1 MASKISRC
9 AHVSSI
15 GRISWEEIKK
25 AQTTEHCDSC
35 ESKEKN
41 LWLCLIGSC
50 SYIGCGESGK
60 DHSSQHAESHSHCLS
75 INLSTLRIWCYRC
88 ESEVFHDKNSPA
100 FMIPDKPS
108 TLEEEMDVQGE
119 ITAENSPH
127 HSVFGFE
134 DSESEPDEDI
144 GMHNVKPKGLTGLQ
158 NLGNTCYLNAALQA
172 LSNCPPLTRYF
183 LDCPGFVHPDK
194 SPRISTSYMKL
205 MNEIWHRKRPSYM
218 VPSSVVSGIKLVHPM
233 FRGYAQQD
241 TQEFLRCFMDQLHEE
256 LKQPI
261 KDNHEDREEESNI
274 HEHKSSPVIGQIK
287 KDGQI
292 PMDTSSTSS
301 QSDCDYE
308 TCDSALGSEKDS
320 VSQNGFS
327 DEDQGNELAHLNI
340 SSNSRELRSQKKTS
354 NSFSSE
360 SGISRSDDF
369 SNRTSKLKEKKD
381 HANRSIRS
389 AENVSIGNDDQRSDS
404 GEFVDAE
411 SEPARG
417 RVRGRRR
424 VSGSSERG
432 EGLGNR
438 SKARQKSGS
447 SYTTHSG
454 PGKNVQYRSVIS
466 DIFDG
471 KLNSS
476 VQCLTCERVSTT
488 KETFQDLSLPIPSK
502 DHVHML
508 HASTSHVAGQ
518 KLKACSEVHQ
528 SWLHWMYG
536 YLRSWFMGPM
546 VNLQDCLAAFFS
558 ADELKGDNMYSCE
571 KCKKLRNGLKY
582 SKVLELPEVL
592 CIHLKR
598 FRHEFYSSK
607 ISTYVS
613 FPLTNLDMK
622 PYLHKDHTSQ
632 VTVYD
637 LVAVICHHGTAGGGH
652 YTAYCQ
658 NVFTELWYEFDDQ
671 YVTEVDVSQV
681 VNCEAYVLFYRKR
694 NDHMHSVRQE
704 AMDLMNNREPSLM
717 HFFVSKQWI
726 NRFNT
731 FAEPGPITNDDFLC
745 PHGGV
750 PPQRL
755 EFIGDL
761 VEPLSQSMWEYL
773 HDRFGGG
780 PACNHLFPCGQC
792 HKQLEMLRNRQK
804 KELDEFIKPRVP
816 RNRQKTEL
824 KKFIQLNERFKEED
838 NPSVIYAISMTWF
851 KEWENF
857 VREKEDQPPDSIDN
871 KRISVVKNGQLVV
884 RHNSDHGQLS
894 GEMWEFLYNIYG
906 GGPELIIKQV
916 TPPPVAAHSKTLA
929 EQAMSAHANRS
940 ENANTE
946 RGDTSSRSGDTRQ
959 SGKGELSNES
969 VERVKDL
976 DGGSSDLGE
985 RSTEVEETQACLQK
999 EDSERIED
1007 DMDTETARLTYDNQE
1022 MEVFITDKEN
1032 SC

>member
-1 MASKISRC
+1 MPG
-9 AHVSSI
+9 SI
-15 GRISWEEIKK
+15 RMNN
-25 AQTTEHCDSC
+25 TTLDYPAPIILPEH
-35 ESKEKN
+35 
-41 LWLCLIGSC
+41 
-50 SYIGCGESGK
+50 
-60 DHSSQHAESHSHCLS
+60 SHSHCLS

-144 GMHNVKPKGLTGLQ
+144 GMHN
-158 NLGNTCYLNAALQA
+158 
-172 LSNCPPLTRYF
+172 
-183 LDCPGFVHPDK
+183 
-194 SPRISTSYMKL
+194 
-205 MNEIWHRKRPSYM
+205 
-218 VPSSVVSGIKLVHPM
+218 
-233 FRGYAQQD
+233 D

-389 AENVSIGNDDQRSDS
+389 AENVSIGTDDQRSDS

-417 RVRGRRR
+417 RVR
-424 VSGSSERG
+424 
-432 EGLGNR
+432 
-438 SKARQKSGS
+438 
-447 SYTTHSG
+447 G

-518 KLKACSEVHQ
+518 KLKAC
-528 SWLHWMYG
+528 
-536 YLRSWFMGPM
+536 R
-546 VNLQDCLAAFFS
+546 
-558 ADELKGDNMYSCE
+558 
-571 KCKKLRNGLKY
+571 
-582 SKVLELPEVL
+582 
-592 CIHLKR
+592 
-598 FRHEFYSSK
+598 
-607 ISTYVS
+607 
-613 FPLTNLDMK
+613 
-622 PYLHKDHTSQ
+622 
-632 VTVYD
+632 
-637 LVAVICHHGTAGGGH
+637 GH

-804 KELDEFIKPRVP
+804 KELDEFIK
-816 RNRQKTEL
+816 
-824 KKFIQLNERFKEED
+824 LNERFKEED

-857 VREKEDQPPDSIDN
+857 VREKED
-871 KRISVVKNGQLVV
+871 R
-884 RHNSDHGQLS
+884 
-894 GEMWEFLYNIYG
+894 EMWEFLYNIYG

-946 RGDTSSRSGDTRQ
+946 RGDTSSRSGDTKQ